1 MMEAVQDQTAKTFWS
16 ERPLSHKER
25 LRLLEVATWVDQAFR
40 RLERPAFMLTL
51 TCKQAQ
57 ITNKGGLVWLTP
69 DLLREAMQVY
79 FRRID
84 WQVYKNASRR
94 GKKAIERFCVVEGG
108 AYTGKRI
115 HVHLLVLAPP
125 RRYMEPM
132 EFVRVMLATW
142 RTSPWGM
149 DDAHWEHAYDPAGA
163 TRYLLKTGLD
173 AIDWHNTRV

>member
-1 MMEAVQDQTAKTFWS
+1 MTAVHRNWVAETIYGQRPISHAERNLTKQLAIWVKEAFAEK
-16 ERPLSHKER
+16 ERP
-25 LRLLEVATWVDQAFR
+25 V
-40 RLERPAFMLTL
+40 FMLTL

-57 ITNKGGLVWLTP
+57 ENGKGALVWLTA
-69 DLLREAMQVY
+69 DVLREAMQVY

-84 WQVYKNASRR
+84 WQVYKNAARR

-125 RRYMEPM
+125 RQYMEPM
-132 EFVRVMLATW
+132 EFVRAMLATW

-149 DDAHWEHAYDPAGA
+149 EDAHWEHAYDPAGA